1 MSLGYVFRLSVLCAA
16 LVVGV
21 MTMPFER
28 PNSELAL
35 KPEEDLDDL
44 YHPSVAD
51 FKHQVG
57 KRYAFPVDNF
67 QEDSVNVF
75 NIKSYSA
82 SEGDRDDIGH
92 GRFDQDREKI
102 VQRIADVLLLMSERE
117 VSVNLQPEEDMDD
130 LFHNN
135 IPQAGPYPR
144 HGDAAVPVDVPSQEN
159 YNGEPEVD
167 LDFLF
172 HK

>member
-1 MSLGYVFRLSVLCAA
+1 M
-16 LVVGV
+16 
-21 MTMPFER
+21 
-28 PNSELAL
+28 
-35 KPEEDLDDL
+35 
-44 YHPSVAD
+44 AD
-51 FKHQVG
+51 FKRQVG
-57 KRYAFPVDNF
+57 KQYAFPVDNF
-67 QEDSVNVF
+67 QEDGVNVF

-82 SEGDRDDIGH
+82 PEEDRDDIAH
-92 GRFDQDREKI
+92 GRLDQDREKI
-102 VQRIADVLLLMSERE
+102 VQRVADVLLLMSEKE
-117 VSVNLQPEEDMDD
+117 FSVNLQPEEDMDD

-159 YNGEPEVD
+159 YNYNGEPEVD

>member
-1 MSLGYVFRLSVLCAA
+1 M
-16 LVVGV
+16 
-21 MTMPFER
+21 
-28 PNSELAL
+28 
-35 KPEEDLDDL
+35 
-44 YHPSVAD
+44 AD

-57 KRYAFPVDNF
+57 KQYAFPVDNF
-67 QEDSVNVF
+67 QEDGVNVF

-82 SEGDRDDIGH
+82 PEEDRDDIAH
-92 GRFDQDREKI
+92 GRLDQDREKI
-102 VQRIADVLLLMSERE
+102 VQRVADVLLLMSEKE

-159 YNGEPEVD
+159 YNYNSEPEVD